1 MIGPYNLIVSNGVLQ
16 NSSDVFGILDPDTG
30 GARTFSVKLNATGL
44 AADPVTH
51 WGCRTM
57 LEDSTV
63 NALQNMTT
71 TQFQTYVNS
80 LATSRG
86 RTQLASSVAFKNNV
100 QMDSTKPFTE
110 FATSLGLKKVEEAI
124 G

>member
-44 AADPVTH
+44 AIDPVTH

-86 RTQLASSVAFKNNV
+86 RTQLASSIAFKNNV
-100 QMDSTKPFTE
+100 QMDSTMSFWD
-110 FATSLGLKKVEEAI
+110 FAESLGLKRIEETI
-124 G
+124 

>member
-57 LEDSTV
+57 LEESTV

-71 TQFQTYVNS
+71 TQFQTYLNS

-86 RTQLASSVAFKNNV
+86 RTQLASSIAFKNNV
-100 QMDSTKPFTE
+100 QMDSTMSFWD
-110 FATSLGLKKVEEAI
+110 FATSLGLKRIEETI
-124 G
+124 

>member
-71 TQFQTYVNS
+71 TQFQTYLNS

-86 RTQLASSVAFKNNV
+86 RTQLASSIAFKNNV
-100 QMDSTKPFTE
+100 QMDSTMSFWD
-110 FATSLGLKKVEEAI
+110 FAESLGLKRIEETI
-124 G
+124 

>member
-1 MIGPYNLIVSNGVLQ
+1 MIGPYNLIVPYGVLQ
-16 NSSDVFGILDPDTG
+16 NSSVVFGILDPDTG

-57 LEDSTV
+57 LEESTV

-71 TQFQTYVNS
+71 TQFQTYLNS

-86 RTQLASSVAFKNNV
+86 RTQLASSIAFKNNV
-100 QMDSTKPFTE
+100 QMDSTMSFWD
-110 FATSLGLKKVEEAI
+110 FATSLGLKRIEETI
-124 G
+124 

>member
-44 AADPVTH
+44 SADPVTH

-57 LEDSTV
+57 LEESTV

-71 TQFQTYVNS
+71 TQFQTYLNS

-86 RTQLASSVAFKNNV
+86 RNQLASSVAFKNNV
-100 QMDSTKPFTE
+100 QMDSTMSFWD
-110 FATSLGLKKVEEAI
+110 FATSIGLKRIEEVL
-124 G
+124 

>member
-100 QMDSTKPFTE
+100 QMDSSMSFWD
-110 FATSLGLKKVEEAI
+110 FAESLGLKRIEETI
-124 G
+124 

>member
-44 AADPVTH
+44 ATDPVTH

-57 LEDSTV
+57 LEESTV
-63 NALQNMTT
+63 DALQNMTT
-71 TQFQTYVNS
+71 TQFQNYVNS

-100 QMDSTKPFTE
+100 QMDSTMSFWD
-110 FATSLGLKKVEEAI
+110 FATSLGLKRIEETI
-124 G
+124 